1 MGLLDE
7 FKANSREFNLTAE
20 NFAKY
25 KAERRGHVEK
35 VLEEQSDIRKERIEK
50 GETVSA
56 YEKIWQDAKPGDKIP
71 GTGRGKHSHVV
82 HVAKI
87 YNKSPTRD
95 KSEESKRLKARGMQY
110 ISMKTE
116 KILKVKKVM

>member
-50 GETVSA
+50 GDTVSA
-56 YEKIWQDAKPGDKIP
+56 YEMMWQKAKPGDVIR
-71 GTGRGKHSHVV
+71 GTGRGKHSRAV
-82 HVAKI
+82 HLAKLD
-87 YNKSPTRD
+87 NKSPARD
-95 KSEESKRLKARGMQY
+95 KSQESKRCKERGLQY
-110 ISMKTE
+110 LSMKTE
-116 KILKVKKVM
+116 KVMKGKKVM

>member
-7 FKANSREFNLTAE
+7 FKANSREFNSTAE

-35 VLEEQSDIRKERIEK
+35 VLEEQSDIRKERIDK

-56 YEKIWQDAKPGDKIP
+56 YEKMWQDAKPGDKIP
-71 GTGRGKHSHVV
+71 GTGRGKHSRAV
-82 HVAKI
+82 HVAKLD
-87 YNKSPTRD
+87 NKSPSRD
-95 KSEESKRLKARGMQY
+95 KSQESKRCKERGLQY
-110 ISMKTE
+110 LSMKTE
-116 KILKVKKVM
+116 KVMKGKKVM

>member
-7 FKANSREFNLTAE
+7 FKANSREFNSTAE
-20 NFAKY
+20 HFAKY
-25 KAERRGHVEK
+25 KAEQRGHVEK
-35 VLEEQSDIRKERIEK
+35 TLEEQSDIRKERIEK

-71 GTGRGKHSHVV
+71 GTGRGKHSRVV

-87 YNKSPTRD
+87 DNKSPARD
-95 KSEESKRLKARGMQY
+95 KSEEAKRLKARGMQY
-110 ISMKTE
+110 ISMKTD
-116 KILKVKKVM
+116 KVMKGKKVM

>member
-35 VLEEQSDIRKERIEK
+35 TLEEQSDIRKERIDK
-50 GETVSA
+50 GDTVSA
-56 YEKIWQDAKPGDKIP
+56 YERMWQEAKPGDIIP
-71 GTGRGKHSHVV
+71 GTGRGKHSRAV

-95 KSEESKRLKARGMQY
+95 KSEESKRLKARSKQY
-110 ISMKTE
+110 LSLKTE
-116 KILKVKKVM
+116 KLMKAKKVM

>member
-50 GETVSA
+50 GDTVSA
-56 YEKIWQDAKPGDKIP
+56 YEMMWQQAKPGDVIR
-71 GTGRGKHSHVV
+71 GTGRGKHSRVV

-87 YNKSPTRD
+87 DNKSPTRE
-95 KSEESKRLKARGMQY
+95 KSEKSKRLKARGKQY
-110 ISMKTE
+110 ISMVSG
-116 KILKVKKVM
+116 KIMKAKKVM